1 VLVLTTGGATIAR
14 FDGSGSAVD
23 ATWDGSVLGGGG
35 LPRADLLRWRIEA
48 GAARPAAGAFDGTVG
63 SGGTA
68 GGPTATGSVASPVAA
83 PAALGAGSAG
93 RIVWR
98 QLKAGTVR
106 VSVTTLAGDEVA
118 VLRAATPIA
127 VGPQQLVWDG
137 RRTPAAT
144 LLPSGHYRYVIR
156 SQPTGATAVE
166 TASANIDLRRQV
178 TAFQVSPAISPNGDG
193 IADTAGF
200 AFVRNEPG
208 DAQLRLFHGGRLVR
222 NIALLYDQAPGPFS
236 YRWTGGRVADGNYTV
251 QLLVPGNGG
260 ALAFSAPMRIDTHA
274 PRFKV
279 RSVRKINRLRDVI
292 ATVRLSEAATVIVRR
307 GTRVL
312 LRRVYPAGVVKIRIS
327 RRQIG
332 TARRLNLIGRDG
344 LGNASRAALR
354 FTVPR

>member
-1 VLVLTTGGATIAR
+1 
-14 FDGSGSAVD
+14 
-23 ATWDGSVLGGGG
+23 
-35 LPRADLLRWRIEA
+35 
-48 GAARPAAGAFDGTVG
+48 
-63 SGGTA
+63 
-68 GGPTATGSVASPVAA
+68 
-83 PAALGAGSAG
+83 
-93 RIVWR
+93 
-98 QLKAGTVR
+98 VR

-118 VLRAATPIA
+118 VLRAAAPIA

-156 SQPTGATAVE
+156 PQPTGATAVE

-274 PRFKV
+274 PKFKV